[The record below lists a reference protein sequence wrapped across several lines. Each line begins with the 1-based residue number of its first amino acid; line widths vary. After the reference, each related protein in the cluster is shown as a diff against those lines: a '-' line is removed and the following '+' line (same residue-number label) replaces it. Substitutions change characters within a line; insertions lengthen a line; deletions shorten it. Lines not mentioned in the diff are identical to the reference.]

1 MINIILLGPPGAG
14 KGTQAR
20 RLVDERDMVQLSTG
34 DMLREAKDSGTEMGN
49 RVAEVMARGELV
61 TDEIVIGL
69 IREKLEGDN
78 RGGFIFDGF
87 PRTLAQADALGELL
101 DATGNTLDAVVEMR
115 VDDDALVQR
124 ITARSTCGNCGEV
137 YNDITKPIPA
147 DGTCSNCG
155 GTEFKRR
162 ADDNEDSLKQRLME
176 YYKKTSPLL
185 GYYYAKG
192 NLNPVNGLGEIEDVA
207 AEIKAVLSGA

>member
-1 MINIILLGPPGAG
+1 MTNIILLGPPGAG

-101 DATGNTLDAVVEMR
+101 VATGKTLDAVVEMR
-115 VDDDALVQR
+115 VDDKALVQR